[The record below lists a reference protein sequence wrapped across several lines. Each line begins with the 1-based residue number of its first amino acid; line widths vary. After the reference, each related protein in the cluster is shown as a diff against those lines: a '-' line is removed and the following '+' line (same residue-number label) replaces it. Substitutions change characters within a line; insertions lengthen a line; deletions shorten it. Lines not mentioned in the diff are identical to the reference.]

1 MNTLYFRFVFIIL
14 LFSTAT
20 LWSQDNKPIRIENSD
35 FLDISEKEV
44 PGAIVLTGNVIIVH
58 EGVRMTCNKAYHFT
72 KSNFVKIFGN
82 VNMVQGDTLFM
93 NSKYAEYNGNTKF
106 AYATGDVVMRDPK
119 MTLATDTINFDRNS
133 QQAYYNS
140 KGTIQDPENTLVSNS
155 GKYYLN
161 EKKFQFLDAV
171 TVTNPRQTIKTNHLD
186 YYTNSGHAYVFGPST
201 ITSASNTIYTTK
213 GFYDT
218 KKDEGKLQKGS
229 KITYKDRLIEGDDI
243 YYDRKLDFARAK
255 NNVKVTDTIN
265 HFVIKGHYAE
275 VYKQKDSMFI
285 TKKAVAI
292 TLFEKD
298 SVYFHAKKLLVTGK
312 PENRIIRGSNN
323 ARFFKKDM
331 SGKCDSIHYNQKVGL
346 TQMIGK
352 PILWNGKN
360 QMTGDVM
367 HLISDAKTEKI
378 DSLKVLNNAFIISKD
393 TIGDGF
399 NQVKGQNLF
408 GKFKDNKLHEVD
420 VVKNTE
426 VIFYMRNEKNEL
438 IGINK
443 NVSSK
448 INMIL
453 EGNTIETIT
462 FFTNVD
468 GIIYPEEELPEN
480 ARKLKGFIW
489 RGDEQILTKEAIFP
503 KEELELD
510 AKAQK
515 ESAVKS
521 KDIGI
526 PMEPSKETLEY
537 DKPKVEKKDVVKKKK
552 K

>member
-1 MNTLYFRFVFIIL
+1 MYFRLVLLLI
-14 LFSTAT
+14 LFSQTT
-20 LWSQDNKPIRIENSD
+20 LWSQDAKQIVIQHSD

-44 PGAIVLTGNVIIVH
+44 PGAIVLTGNVVIIH

-82 VNMVQGDTLFM
+82 VNMVQGDTLSM

-106 AYATGDVVMRDPK
+106 AYATGDVLLRDPK

-140 KGTIQDPENTLVSNS
+140 KGTIRDPENTLVSNS

-161 EKKFQFLDAV
+161 QKKFQFSDAV

-201 ITSASNTIYTTK
+201 ITSATNTIYTTK

-265 HFVIKGHYAE
+265 HFVVKGNYAE

-298 SVYFHAKKLLVTGK
+298 SVYFHAKKILVTGK
-312 PENRIIRGSNN
+312 PESRIIRGSNN
-323 ARFFKKDM
+323 ARFFKKDI
-331 SGKCDSIHYNQKVGL
+331 SGKCDSIHYDKKKGL

-352 PILWNGKN
+352 PVLWNGKN

-367 HLISDAKTEKI
+367 HLVSNQKTEKI

-393 TIGDGF
+393 TIGEGF

-408 GKFKDNKLHEVD
+408 GKFKKNKLHEVN
-420 VVKNTE
+420 VIKNTE

-453 EGNTIETIT
+453 EANNIETIT
-462 FFTNVD
+462 FFTDVE

-489 RGDEQILTKEAIFP
+489 RGDEQILTKEDLFP

-515 ESAVKS
+515 ESKAKS
-521 KDIGI
+521 KDINI
-526 PMEPSKETLEY
+526 PMQPSQETLEY
-537 DKPKVEKKDVVKKKK
+537 DKQNVEKKVGKKKK

>member
-1 MNTLYFRFVFIIL
+1 M
-14 LFSTAT
+14 LFSQVT
-20 LWSQDNKPIRIENSD
+20 LWSQDAKQIVIQHSD

-44 PGAIVLTGNVIIVH
+44 PGAIVLTGNVIIIH

-106 AYATGDVVMRDPK
+106 AYATGDVVLRDPK

-155 GKYYLN
+155 GRYYLN
-161 EKKFQFLDAV
+161 QKKFQFLDAV

-201 ITSASNTIYTTK
+201 ITSATNTIHTTK

-255 NNVKVTDTIN
+255 NNVKITDTIN
-265 HFVIKGHYAE
+265 NFVLKGNYAE

-331 SGKCDSIHYNQKVGL
+331 SGKCDSIHYDQKKGL

-352 PILWNGKN
+352 PIFWNGKN
-360 QMTGDVM
+360 QMTGDLM

-393 TIGDGF
+393 TIGEGF
-399 NQVKGQNLF
+399 NQVKGQHLF

-453 EGNTIETIT
+453 EGNNIETIT

-468 GIIYPEEELPEN
+468 GIIYPEDELPEN

-489 RGDEQILTKEAIFP
+489 RGDEQILTKEDIFP

-515 ESAVKS
+515 ESAAKS
-521 KDIGI
+521 KDIDI

-537 DKPKVEKKDVVKKKK
+537 DKPKVEKKVDKKKK